1 MFINRC
7 RKCTVHLK
15 IFLRLNK
22 GGAIECIYY
31 ISYKMYVHVCEE
43 YVPEHKLN
51 PLRMQGT
58 VHATI
63 LNLLCVFQMVTSCGM
78 KALFGLFCGTPKPT
92 TLNAELNAQIITV
105 SETAKLYTAFD
116 LLKFDKFSSITSQS
130 CMEMST
136 RQLSVVLY
144 GQLSITLWVYFQA
157 LYDYQPSDNDVQPMK
172 AWLAVM
178 EAAHKNLARYTV
190 SF

>member
-7 RKCTVHLK
+7 LKCTVHLK

-78 KALFGLFCGTPKPT
+78 KALFGLFSGTPKPT

-116 LLKFDKFSSITSQS
+116 LLKFQLINFLQSLPNLVWKCLPVSYLQYYMASCQSLFGSIFRLCMIINHQIMMFS
-130 CMEMST
+130 
-136 RQLSVVLY
+136 
-144 GQLSITLWVYFQA
+144 
-157 LYDYQPSDNDVQPMK
+157 P
-172 AWLAVM
+172 
-178 EAAHKNLARYTV
+178 
-190 SF
+190 